1 MMKENGRQY
10 SPQEK
15 LEIILAGLA
24 SENGIADVCRR
35 YGISTTL
42 YYQWKK
48 HLLKQA
54 PVIFKRE
61 SRKRES
67 EEEKLRTVIQQKDR
81 VIAIITEENLQLKK
95 NLGE

>member
-1 MMKENGRQY
+1 MKKNDRQY
-10 SPQEK
+10 TPQEK
-15 LEIILAGLA
+15 LAIILAGLA
-24 SENGIADVCRR
+24 SPNGIADVCRQ
-35 YGISTTL
+35 YNISTTL

-48 HLLKQA
+48 HLLDQA
-54 PVIFKRE
+54 PVIFKRK